1 MKSWVKIL
9 VGLLLHFILISN
21 SVLNADA
28 ETISQAHVET
38 LTYKNVETT
47 GSYSLVKYGPKLYA
61 NRFSSQT
68 PISSGVLN
76 PHPVDIRRDLKKTT
90 SNGIDVTL
98 PAGKYGQVPRFDHS
112 TSNWDWAMG
121 RKLMG
126 LAQYNSR
133 NGLDPLIWWQWENGP
148 LVPITLA
155 EAGLP
160 GTLNSAGELG
170 MAIRNKAFQQGCPDI
185 AAFGVYNSSYTLHQL
200 AVIKG
205 ILSDKFVVSQPGATV
220 TVRDVTNSDNN
231 EILPDY
237 PKIDI
242 TVDVTTYSL
251 VGSPPLVRADN
262 VNLYVDHFA
271 SPGVYLTGIDAS
283 YRSDPNKKIPPNGHI
298 LIDGVD
304 ANASDPY
311 FDSGVGG
318 QILHI
323 GRKSQTV
330 TAVDNSGS
338 ADPAWDTASTSR
350 VITSTT
356 GHAPGISATL
366 PKNLPN
372 PQGEQLTEDVPYN
385 PIGPNP
391 GGGNFGWT
399 KYYVKVHG
407 DSTHITGEYDYVQ
420 RFRDAVGGGGRP
432 GSVTDATTYV
442 NTHQGRPGAVSDQ
455 LLTDEA
461 PFPTHGWAVDLV
473 CTAAGDPATPLSAV
487 STMEIRIDTTRPTAA
502 LAKDGGG
509 SLVTGPDGRYQHA
522 CTDDLSGVR
531 AVAILFAPVGSP
543 APPPTSKSW
552 QDINGYTVP
561 TDASHYDLYVCATDQ
576 AGNQDIRLAQGNVK
590 VHDTVE
596 ASLDTDQGA
605 TVHVPGCPN
614 ALRAVTAAGCDA
626 ACHAGARRSL
636 EEGTL
641 LKYAYTLRSTGGD
654 ARGTFTS
661 YLPKGVEVPS
671 GSGLTVTSPTGQGSS
686 VTGTFTPGT
695 GAHVGQ
701 TRVDGAYT
709 LKAADSPTLTF
720 ELACRAPLFD
730 HAPGADQAFA
740 HAGGTVSFTM
750 DDGYAAT
757 TALNSAVHEAAPLP
771 NRELSL
777 SKTVAGKY
785 GNRDKAFGFRLEAEH
800 AWGAPLE
807 GSYPYTGPDGSSG
820 QVAIEG
826 GVLAGVD
833 GTAGDQVLLKHGQA
847 LRLQLPQGCRF
858 RITEQAL
865 PGYVTTETVDG
876 VPYPHSAPGVVEGA
890 LGPAGAAVAY
900 RNDRPSL
907 PLTGIAGPG
916 AGSDTLL
923 ALLAGAV
930 LLSGAYA
937 SGRSRRRGRKGSGP
951 GGAACLL
958 ALALAWALPS
968 GGGMA
973 QASGM
978 PGTPGVVEVEQSF
991 QVEDGTPATRQFA
1004 YRMVPATPGAPLPGG
1019 AAGAYAFQ
1027 LTGDEA
1033 LALPAIPFPAPG
1045 TYVYEVCRAPGG
1057 ELDGYAY
1064 DGAAWTVEATVRA
1077 GPGGLEPDY
1086 VMKDPAGYK
1095 CPKIAFVH
1103 RYRPLASDPSLLAD
1117 PPVRKQVEG
1126 SPGQDGRFQFRLTAE
1141 REAYP
1146 MPEGSREGS
1155 KVLTITGE
1163 GEAEFGTWSYAKTG
1177 TYRYAV
1183 EEVEGGEAGYTYD
1196 GTAYTITDVV
1206 TDQSGRLS
1214 VRRTVEDGR
1223 GNAVQALA
1231 FTNRYQEPG
1240 GGAPGGGAPGGG
1252 AMGGDTPGGGAWSL
1266 LKTGDAAPLLPWLA
1280 AAAGSGMAA
1289 LLLWRRRRRRKQAGR
1304 REAGE

>member
-1 MKSWVKIL
+1 MKLGIKIL
-9 VGLLLHFILISN
+9 LGLF
-21 SVLNADA
+21 SVACVVALDSSVSMA
-28 ETISQAHVET
+28 ET
-38 LTYKNVETT
+38 LTRTE
-47 GSYSLVKYGPKLYA
+47 SLE
-61 NRFSSQT
+61 
-68 PISSGVLN
+68 
-76 PHPVDIRRDLKKTT
+76 VD
-90 SNGIDVTL
+90 
-98 PAGKYGQVPRFDHS
+98 
-112 TSNWDWAMG
+112 
-121 RKLMG
+121 
-126 LAQYNSR
+126 
-133 NGLDPLIWWQWENGP
+133 
-148 LVPITLA
+148 VPINCQPSQFYTDYFR
-155 EAGLP
+155 
-160 GTLNSAGELG
+160 GTGHSITFPFGG
-170 MAIRNKAFQQGCPDI
+170 KAYPVPTGNWGGRD
-185 AAFGVYNSSYTLHQL
+185 VY
-200 AVIKG
+200 A
-205 ILSDKFVVSQPGATV
+205 PPATV
-220 TVRDVTNSDNN
+220 TTSQGFTVSLAGTTIKTFPTNFWSDACRTGSTIQIYAGLVSPQPNTILFKLNHKSGKYRNVTLSDLGISGSMPDACTLGSTFNS
-231 EILPDY
+231 IYHSFYGVPFPTQLLYTIPG
-237 PKIDI
+237 DI
-242 TVDVTTYSL
+242 TDCIIKAIQPNLTTNVPNGTLQLMSVKPGPPAGPGVWPSSFTARVRVTWPVLYA
-251 VGSPPLVRADN
+251 SPPTVVAPDAQITVGKNVNKTFYQEDVRAWYTSN
-262 VNLYVDHFA
+262 PAKL
-271 SPGVYLTGIDAS
+271 
-283 YRSDPNKKIPPNGHI
+283 IPPNGR
-298 LIDGVD
+298 LLLSDVD
-304 ANASDPY
+304 DSGSDPY
-311 FDSGVGG
+311 FDSGGSVSSRKV
-318 QILHI
+318 IHI
-323 GRKSQTV
+323 GRKTQTV

-338 ADPAWDTASTSR
+338 ADPAWDTSSTTRLVTSR
-350 VITSTT
+350 TS
-356 GHAPGISATL
+356 ASPSISATL

-372 PQGEQLTEDVPYN
+372 PQGEQLAADAAYSPT
-385 PIGPNP
+385 GTNP
-391 GGGNFGWT
+391 GGGVNGWT

-420 RFRDAVGGGGRP
+420 RYRDAGGSGGRP

-455 LLTDEA
+455 ILKDQA
-461 PFPTHGWAVDLV
+461 PSSSRGWTADLV
-473 CTAAGDPATPLSAV
+473 CTAAGDPATPLSGV

-561 TDASHYDLYVCATDQ
+561 TDASHYDLYVRATDR

-958 ALALAWALPS
+958 ALALAWALPA

-1033 LALPAIPFPAPG
+1033 LALPEIPFPAPG

-1095 CPKIAFVH
+1095 CPRIAFVH